1 MDALLKE
8 LADASMAVGAAEEA
22 LAEGANVAARD
33 RLDDAAAIL
42 AALRER
48 WPELSAAERAVV
60 GKTAAPLRRALEAGR
75 ARLPGLS
82 ALRGGAP
89 EPDPEDERSPS
100 PEERAAM
107 DSFVSI
113 TAQSGMR
120 AWSSCGGWSVTG
132 PQLRWTR
139 ASAAWAL

>member
-60 GKTAAPLRRALEAGR
+60 GKTAAPLRRRLDAGQ
-75 ARLPGLS
+75 ARLPRLS
-82 ALRGGAP
+82 ALREGAA
-89 EPDPEDERSPS
+89 EPDPEDEKEP
-100 PEERAAM
+100 
-107 DSFVSI
+107 D
-113 TAQSGMR
+113 G
-120 AWSSCGGWSVTG
+120 
-132 PQLRWTR
+132 
-139 ASAAWAL
+139 